1 MHYSFDCFLPSDIS
15 LFCVFGCLSTY
26 VVRHLFYFFLYF
38 FTLFF
43 EKFVL
48 AFIVLRDVF
57 KFFWS
62 RWAVLSGEGRPESQ

>member
-1 MHYSFDCFLPSDIS
+1 MFLRFIFDCFLPSDIS
-15 LFCVFGCLSTY
+15 LFCVSERLSTY

-62 RWAVLSGEGRPESQ
+62 R